1 MEDYENAR
9 SMILGE
15 IRIALGA
22 IDAKMVEEMIEMI
35 CSAEKI
41 FVIGV
46 GRVLLMMQAFA
57 KRLNHIGINANYV
70 GAIDE
75 PAITEKDVLIVGSG
89 SGETAVPV
97 AIARIAKK
105 HGARIIHI
113 GSNAKSTVG
122 EVADLFVR
130 IPCRTKLN
138 REDEIDSKQPMS
150 SLFEQSLLLFGDIV
164 AFMII
169 KRKNLDIKA
178 LWCKHANLE

>member
-1 MEDYENAR
+1 MQDYENAR
-9 SMILGE
+9 VMVLEELDKTLCTIN
-15 IRIALGA
+15 
-22 IDAKMVEEMIEMI
+22 AKKVEEMIEMI
-35 CSAEKI
+35 FSAEKI
-41 FVIGV
+41 FVTGV

-75 PAITEKDVLIVGSG
+75 PAITEKDILIVGSG

-105 HGARIIHI
+105 YGAKIIHI

-138 REDEIDSKQPMS
+138 REDEIESKQPMS

-164 AFMII
+164 VFMII
-169 KRKNLDIKA
+169 KRKNLDTKA
-178 LWCKHANLE
+178 LWHKHANLE